1 MGRYLESDLT
11 ALSLEVRRG
20 DGFTGLFAS
29 GSNPDLRRAVDHAL
43 QTVHSLPV
51 DPSTIAGVEVS
62 PRAPPTDQPTD
73 PNVQG
78 AKIQPPAHTPD
89 SSPPAL
95 AGHLPTHR
103 VGVFVAKPEHRRVR
117 HDPRAEAPR
126 RSGPVPRADEG
137 ARRGHLGSGQVRR
150 GRGRY
155 QAQVRAVRT
164 RARPIRRGR
173 GDDGHRDV
181 RVREGASGGERGRE
195 RHRRGDYA
203 SGGFPRVLSPP
214 TGPGGDRGDAHERG
228 REGPDAQR
236 AGRGRAVALRGSV
249 RARGG

>member
-29 GSNPDLRRAVDHAL
+29 GSNPDLRHAVDHAL

-51 DPSTIAGVEVS
+51 DPSTMAGVGEP
-62 PRAPPTDQPTD
+62 PRADGPADRSKRSRC
-73 PNVQG
+73 
-78 AKIQPPAHTPD
+78 KIQPPAHTPD

-95 AGHLPTHR
+95 AGRLRPIELACSS
-103 VGVFVAKPEHRRVR
+103 GSEHRRVAMTLAQKLLA
-117 HDPRAEAPR
+117 DRALSPSRRGRSPGPSRKRPSPTRAGTLPGSSACSAPR
-126 RSGPVPRADEG
+126 RQTVE
-137 ARRGHLGSGQVRR
+137 
-150 GRGRY
+150 
-155 QAQVRAVRT
+155 
-164 RARPIRRGR
+164 
-173 GDDGHRDV
+173 DGHDGRRDV

-236 AGRGRAVALRGSV
+236 AGRGRVVALRGSV